1 MDETGR
7 IRNVEAKLKSEN
19 EVRVEID
26 ERVKVLM
33 YAWNNYPGQANL
45 YSGSHMPAVPFC
57 RKREE

>member
-1 MDETGR
+1 M
-7 IRNVEAKLKSEN
+7 EAKLKSEN
-19 EVRVEID
+19 DVRVEID